1 MANTAPP
8 FDPNKPFTKVAGPA
22 APKAPAFDPSKPFTK
37 SGVPNAAQGA
47 AVVASPPAAAPAS
60 QSDLTG
66 MIGAAKEKL
75 KSYGMRSGVSSQAPS
90 FDEFM
95 DGAQSWARGI
105 SLGTSDNAEAGLAAA
120 ILKAKGD
127 PRAMYD
133 IYSQLDDQV
142 NASIEESQNQHPG
155 LKAAE
160 LTGSFMTPGLRGI
173 GGWISRGTNWA
184 RRTGRAIASGATMG
198 GIGGAGYAKPGEEVS
213 GAEHGAKVGALAG
226 PLVQGAG
233 ELLAPTGTA
242 ANRLLSQLGI
252 RQTWGQMLGGAGK
265 ATEEKAQSIPGL
277 GDVIKNASRVGVED
291 LNRATYNAALAPL
304 GMTVPRNFPVG
315 NEGFAHVDDI
325 ISAQYDHLL
334 PQLTFRPD
342 QQFVT
347 DMGAVTQ
354 AVAALPQE
362 QQRAFAA
369 LMDREI
375 AGKLDPHTMSMDG
388 DTFKGAESEIGRQA
402 RGLASDPS
410 WNQRELGSAVRQALM
425 AVRQGLER
433 SNPQFQAQLQ
443 PINQAYSTLLRI
455 QDATSKLG
463 AKDGVFTGA
472 QLLNAVKGMATSKKQ
487 FARGEAPLQPLAMAA
502 KQVQGNN
509 YPDSGTAGRA
519 LIGAGLVGGAHM
531 VSPGTAVGLAAS
543 TIPYLP
549 GVRNYWGSPFS
560 QDVNRMLMQA
570 APVAAGQAPR
580 YIGQQ

>member
-1 MANTAPP
+1 MANTAPA
-8 FDPNKPFTKVAGPA
+8 FDPNKPFTKA
-22 APKAPAFDPSKPFTK
+22 APATAPAFDPSKPFTK

-47 AVVASPPAAAPAS
+47 GVVSSPPAAAPAPT
-60 QSDLTG
+60 DLTG
-66 MIGAAKEKL
+66 MIGTAKEKL
-75 KSYGMRSGVSSQAPS
+75 KSYGMRTGVSSQAPS

-133 IYSQLDDQV
+133 IYSQLDNQV
-142 NASIEESQNQHPG
+142 NASIDESQKQHPG

-160 LTGSFMTPGLRGI
+160 ITSSFMTPGLRGL
-173 GGWISRGTNWA
+173 GAWISRGTNWA
-184 RRTGRAIASGATMG
+184 GRAVRAAGSGAAMG
-198 GIGGAGYAKPGEEVS
+198 GVGGAGYAKPGDEAA
-213 GAEHGAKVGALAG
+213 GAEHGAKVGAVVG
-226 PLVQGAG
+226 PLMQGAG
-233 ELLAPTGTA
+233 ELLAPVGTA

-304 GMTVPRNFPVG
+304 GMAVPRNFPVG
-315 NEGFAHVDDI
+315 NEGFAQVDDI

-334 PQLTFRPD
+334 PQLTFQPD
-342 QQFVT
+342 QQFVA
-347 DMGAVTQ
+347 DMTRVTHD
-354 AVAALPQE
+354 VAALPQE

-375 AGKLDPHTMSMDG
+375 AGKLTNIGHNGGPAMDG
-388 DTFKGAESEIGRQA
+388 DTFKGVESEIGRQA

-433 SNPQFQAQLQ
+433 SNPRFQAQLQ
-443 PINQAYSTLLRI
+443 PINQAYATLLRI

-570 APVAAGQAPR
+570 APAAAGQAPR

>member
-1 MANTAPP
+1 MTDASISTGIKLPTGATLTKSPSASPAPKLPGGAMLTRSPANAPGS
-8 FDPNKPFTKVAGPA
+8 TPA
-22 APKAPAFDPSKPFTK
+22 APPVPSGTGAAGSNPDEL
-37 SGVPNAAQGA
+37 GAMIAQGKSSLKA
-47 AVVASPPAAAPAS
+47 AG
-60 QSDLTG
+60 LRTN
-66 MIGAAKEKL
+66 
-75 KSYGMRSGVSSQAPS
+75 APS
-90 FDEFM
+90 FQEFM

-105 SLGTSDNAEAGLAAA
+105 SLGTSDDAEAGLAAA
-120 ILKAKGD
+120 ILKAQGD

-133 IYSQLDDQV
+133 IYSQLDNAV
-142 NASIEESQNQHPG
+142 NASIDEAQKKNPN
-155 LKAAE
+155 LKAGE
-160 LTGSFMTPGLRGI
+160 LVSAFMTPGLNAV
-173 GGWISRGTNWA
+173 GGWI
-184 RRTGRAIASGATMG
+184 GRGATKLGRMG
-198 GIGGAGYAKPGEEVS
+198 RSVLTGSTMGAVGGAGYAPPGEKVA
-213 GAEHGAKVGALAG
+213 GAEHGAKVGAVTG
-226 PLVQGAG
+226 PVIQGAA
-233 ELLAPTGTA
+233 ELLAPAGAA

-265 ATEEKAQSIPGL
+265 ATEEKATVVPGL
-277 GDVIKNASRVGVED
+277 GDMIKNNQRVGVED

-304 GMTVPRNFPVG
+304 NLQVPRNFPVG
-315 NEGFAHVDDI
+315 NEGFAQIDDI

-347 DMGAVTQ
+347 DMGRITGAVSG
-354 AVAALPQE
+354 LPQE

-369 LMDREI
+369 IMDREV
-375 AGKLDPHTMSMDG
+375 AGKLDPQTMSMDG

-410 WNQRELGSAVRQALM
+410 WNQRELGASVRQALM
-425 AVRQGLER
+425 AVRSALER

-443 PINQAYSTLLRI
+443 PINQAYALLLRI

-487 FARGEAPLQPLAMAA
+487 FARGEAPMQPLAAAA

-519 LIGAGLVGGAHM
+519 LIGAGLLGGAHM
-531 VSPGTAVGLAAS
+531 VSPGTAVGLGAA

-549 GVRNYWGSPFS
+549 GIRNYWGSPFS
-560 QDVNRMLMQA
+560 QGVNSMLRQTVAPA
-570 APVAAGQAPR
+570 AAQTQR
-580 YIGQQ
+580 YIGAQ